1 MGEPNEASVAQ
12 RDDRRDWASLFRL
25 EADSGLPLQL
35 QIRKAVINAIGE
47 GRLPAGLRIAS
58 CRDLA
63 TSLGVARNT
72 VVLAFQQLVS
82 EGVLKSRPRSGFYV
96 PEGRVALPEPEVIAK
111 PPTETVAWSRRLPGR
126 PSAQR
131 NIVKPADWQRHPYPF
146 VYGQFD
152 PTLFPTNDWR
162 ECARAVLSVL
172 EIRGWAR
179 DLVDGDDEDLVEQ
192 LRRHVLPRRG
202 IWAGKDEI
210 ILTLGAQHAL
220 YLVATLLSG
229 PGVTIGFEDPGYPD
243 ARNIFSIAGATLRPI
258 PVDANGLVVDDRL
271 TGCQAVFV
279 TPASQCPTTV
289 PMSKPRRQALI
300 ERARRDDFV
309 IIEDDY
315 GVELLGEEN
324 AVPALKSIDRHDRV
338 IYVGSLSKVLAPGL
352 RLGYIIAPAELIRE
366 LRALRRLMLRHP
378 PSNNQRM
385 VALFLSLGHAQAHF
399 KRYALALKRRA
410 ALLDAA
416 VAQHLPTFQAQRAPA
431 ASSLWLTAPD
441 GLDTDVLAREALKRG
456 IVIEPGGIFFAD
468 PQRAKNTARLGFGSI
483 TPDKIEPG
491 IRLLAEVARGLV

>member
-1 MGEPNEASVAQ
+1 MASHGIKMAQ
-12 RDDRRDWASLFRL
+12 RDDQRDWASLFRL

-47 GRLPAGLRIAS
+47 GRLPSGLRIAS

-63 TSLGVARNT
+63 VSLGVARNT

-82 EGVLKSRPRSGFYV
+82 EGVLHSRPRSGFYV
-96 PEGRVALPEPEVIAK
+96 PDGRAPIAEPEAAPK
-111 PPTETVAWSRRLPGR
+111 PATETVAWSERLGVR
-126 PSAQR
+126 PSGQR
-131 NIVKPADWQRHPYPF
+131 NIVKPSDWQRHTYPF

-202 IWAGKDEI
+202 IWAGKDQI

-220 YLVATLLSG
+220 YLIAALLTG
-229 PGVTIGFEDPGYPD
+229 PDVTVGFEDPGYPD
-243 ARNIFSIAGATLRPI
+243 ARNIFALHGAKLRAI
-258 PVDANGLVVDDRL
+258 PVDAHGLVVDERL
-271 TGCQAVFV
+271 KGCRYVFV

-300 ERARRDDFV
+300 ERAKLDDFI

-315 GVELLGEEN
+315 GVELLGDEN

-338 IYVGSLSKVLAPGL
+338 VYVGSLSKVLAPGL
-352 RLGYIIAPAELIRE
+352 RLGYIIAPSELIRE
-366 LRALRRLMLRHP
+366 LRTLRRLMLRHP

-399 KRYALALKRRA
+399 KRYATALKKRA
-410 ALLDAA
+410 GVLDAA
-416 VAQHLPTFQAQRAPA
+416 VAQHLPGFQAQRSPA
-431 ASSLWLTAPD
+431 ASSLWLTAPP
-441 GLDTDVLAREALKRG
+441 GLDTNALAREALKRG
-456 IVIEPGGIFFAD
+456 VVIEPGGIFFAD
-468 PQRAKNTARLGFGSI
+468 PARAKDTARLGFGSI
-483 TPDKIEPG
+483 APDRIEPG
-491 IRLLAEVARGLV
+491 IRLLAEVARGLKG